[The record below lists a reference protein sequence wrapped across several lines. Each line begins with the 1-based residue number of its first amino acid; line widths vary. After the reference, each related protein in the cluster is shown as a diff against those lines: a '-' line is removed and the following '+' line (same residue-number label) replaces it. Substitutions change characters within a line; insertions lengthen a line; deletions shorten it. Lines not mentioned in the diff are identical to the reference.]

1 MVLARGEEVTVSTI
15 GRDLEVRIRRLE
27 SSLRRTRLLAG
38 VAGSALLVLFAVQC
52 STAAPAV
59 LDLVQARRIVLV
71 DDEGRVRVELAQD
84 SKDAGRRARSAGL
97 RIFDN
102 TGHERGGLATFD
114 DGSVVLAL
122 DAPHGVGHPMP
133 DRLGLRVYPDG
144 ASHIMLLDN
153 QTRAVAKLASD
164 GEGGGGVQVFR
175 WDMEAKQ
182 IHIKTVQYDGDQ
194 LETMPMGS

>member
-1 MVLARGEEVTVSTI
+1 
-15 GRDLEVRIRRLE
+15 
-27 SSLRRTRLLAG
+27 
-38 VAGSALLVLFAVQC
+38 
-52 STAAPAV
+52 
-59 LDLVQARRIVLV
+59 
-71 DDEGRVRVELAQD
+71 
-84 SKDAGRRARSAGL
+84 
-97 RIFDN
+97 
-102 TGHERGGLATFD
+102 
-114 DGSVVLAL
+114 
-122 DAPHGVGHPMP
+122 MP